1 MVDIELEIEDGLR
14 KFIYFHIQILVY
26 VLFLILDDAHEGLN
40 RLKILALRINEELE
54 SQKPL
59 TDRLAVKLEV
69 LNQDVA
75 KKNKDM
81 KAIVLR

>member
-1 MVDIELEIEDGLR
+1 M
-14 KFIYFHIQILVY
+14 
-26 VLFLILDDAHEGLN
+26 
-40 RLKILALRINEELE
+40 NEELE
-54 SQKPL
+54 SQKPI

-75 KKNKDM
+75 KKNKEM